1 MNGVEI
7 IPAGTLKR
15 EFVQGLSL
23 EIIKRVNEKLKTA
36 ASQGE
41 SSAYIDFSEMSIKP
55 TQIEDLNDD
64 LSGAGYTVI
73 LINAGMVVIW

>member
-1 MNGVEI
+1 MNG
-7 IPAGTLKR
+7 
-15 EFVQGLSL
+15 
-23 EIIKRVNEKLKTA
+23 KLKVA
-36 ASQGE
+36 ASQGKN
-41 SSAYIDFSEMSIKP
+41 SAYIDFGEMSIKP